1 MDKIRIG
8 VAGANGAFGTKH
20 LEALTS
26 IDAADVTAVM
36 ATSME
41 KANRSADQF
50 GVQFRFNDYDTMLAS
65 GEIDAVILATPTQLH
80 AEQGI
85 KAMDAGLHVL
95 VEIPMADCLK
105 IQKRWLLSRLKK
117 VLSGWQGMSDVL
129 TRLIS
134 GCITKSLQAR

>member
-8 VAGANGAFGTKH
+8 VVGANGAFGTKH

-26 IDAADVTAVM
+26 IETADVTAVM
-36 ATSME
+36 ATSMD

-50 GVQFRFNDYDTMLAS
+50 DVQFRFDNFDTMLAS

-85 KAMDAGLHVL
+85 KAMDAGFHVL
-95 VEIPMADCLK
+95 VEIPMADSLK
-105 IQKRWLLSRLKK
+105 Y
-117 VLSGWQGMSDVL
+117 
-129 TRLIS
+129 
-134 GCITKSLQAR
+134 